1 MSFDNRTTTRMGRT
15 FHVRSLRASEVRQA
29 YPLIQLIVPCL
40 TLEEWIRHVEA
51 LSTGGHGGIVSAH
64 GEDGYIYGLLC
75 YRIAREL
82 GRGRALVVEHLV
94 ALDMFDRSTAIQ
106 TLIGAVERIARDHH
120 CAQVQLALPG
130 ARIELGK
137 IDGSIH
143 GSFGGAGYEVD
154 SIKLCKRLTSEWH
167 IGELAH
173 EI

>member
-1 MSFDNRTTTRMGRT
+1 MGRT
-15 FHVRSLRASEVRQA
+15 FHVRSLRASEIRQA

-40 TLEEWIRHVEA
+40 TLEEWIRHAED

-94 ALDMFDRSTAIQ
+94 ALDLFDRPTAIQ

-120 CAQVQLALPG
+120 CAQVQLALSG

-137 IDGSIH
+137 FDGSLH
-143 GSFGGAGYEVD
+143 SSFGGAGYEMD
-154 SIKLCKRLTSEWH
+154 GLRLCKRLTAEWH
-167 IGELAH
+167 IGELPQ